1 MVSEKDN
8 CHSILSEVT
17 EEDIRG
23 AITSVRHIFTV
34 VSQYN
39 QTFQNENTFTYLS
52 WTRCKPSPSSNV
64 IQELYRPIL
73 LAP

>member
-1 MVSEKDN
+1 MISEKDN

-34 VSQYN
+34 VSRYN
-39 QTFQNENTFTYLS
+39 QAFQNENKCTYLS
-52 WTRCKPSPSSNV
+52 WIRCKPSPNSNA
-64 IQELYRPIL
+64 IQEVYRPIP
-73 LAP
+73 LAQ